1 MSDIVSL
8 TAFWSGVMMAEG
20 FVALIFSGLVWVRRG
35 VRPYNFLYAG
45 IALLVGVICILAGGF
60 NLVPSPNIA
69 FQLAVAVYVGISLLF
84 PLFFLFL
91 LYLYDQM
98 ESFFLWKQFLVG
110 ISFSAMVGAVLT
122 PGNFLISVGGG
133 DGWSKTV
140 EYGPAIS
147 AFVVYCALYLTFSIT
162 VLVKNYVESAGVFRS
177 HFLYLLL
184 GLLISGTFAFFTNI
198 FLPLLGFFDLIWL
211 GVTVLFA
218 YSATVGF
225 FLAKY
230 NFWNMRLLLTEL
242 FVALIGV
249 MLLFNVVLWGKQQD
263 FLIDSVIILLAGV
276 SGYFLIKSV
285 RKEGAIKEEV
295 SRLLKELE
303 DANAQLKILD
313 EKKSNFVSAASF
325 NLRAPLTTIRGYAS
339 LLLEG
344 TFGNLTASVLSA
356 LGVIFQS
363 SKNLSMIVD
372 DFTDILKLER
382 GETTYVFTSVDLKH
396 LIESILPEMAVS
408 AEKAGLA
415 LYFETD
421 GDRDYTTRADTGRIR
436 QAISNL
442 IDNAIKYTPRGYVE
456 LSLSRNKSK
465 GTILLTIRDTGVG
478 MTRDTLESIF
488 SKFNRGEDAK
498 KIYTGG
504 AGLGLY
510 VTKEILKKHDARV
523 WADSQGKDKGSVFYI
538 EFKHADAKI

>member
-1 MSDIVSL
+1 
-8 TAFWSGVMMAEG
+8 MAEG
-20 FVALIFSGLVWVRRG
+20 VIALILSLLVWMRRG
-35 VRPYNFLYAG
+35 TRPYNFLYAG
-45 IALLVGVICILAGGF
+45 IAVLVGVICILAGGF
-60 NLVPSPNIA
+60 NLVPSHQFS
-69 FQLAVAVYVGISLLF
+69 FQLAVATYVGVSLLF

-110 ISFSAMVGAVLT
+110 VSFSAMVGAILT
-122 PGNFLISVGGG
+122 PGNFIVSVGGG
-133 DGWSKTV
+133 DGWSKVV
-140 EYGPAIS
+140 EYGPAVS
-147 AFVVYCALYLTFSIT
+147 AFIVYSALYLTFSIT
-162 VLVKNYVESAGVFRS
+162 ILVKNYVESAGVFRS

-198 FLPLLGFFDLIWL
+198 FLPLLGFFNLIWL
-211 GVTVLFA
+211 GTTVLFA

-242 FVALIGV
+242 FVALIGL
-249 MLLFNVVLWGKQQD
+249 MLVLDVALWSNPEDTLMNGIV
-263 FLIDSVIILLAGV
+263 LLLAGV
-276 SGYFLIKSV
+276 SGVFLIKSV
-285 RKEGAIKEEV
+285 RKEGLIKEEV

-303 DANAQLKILD
+303 EANAQLKMLD

-325 NLRAPLTTIRGYAS
+325 HLRAPLTTIRGYAS

-363 SKNLSMIVD
+363 SKNLSVIVD

-382 GETTYVFTSVDLKH
+382 GETAYIFTPVDMKH

-421 GDRDYTTRADTGRIR
+421 GDRDYTIHADTGRIR
-436 QAISNL
+436 QSISNI

-456 LSLSRNKSK
+456 LSLSRNKMK

-478 MTRDTLESIF
+478 MTSDTLGNIF

-523 WADSQGKDKGSVFYI
+523 WADSQGRDKGSVFYM
-538 EFKHADAKI
+538 EFKHANTNI